1 MTGSEAHVELDLL
14 HPAVALA
21 YCGMSL
27 VLAMCAMHPV
37 YLLLCLLGALAWRVC
52 LMGARSALAPLAWQ
66 LPLALVV
73 AVANAVFVSSGST
86 VVLRVGV
93 RAFYLEALLYGLCQG
108 LMLVDVLTCFANAS
122 EVLTADKVMALLG
135 GSMPTVAL
143 MLSMTMRLVPRF
155 SRRASQVQDAARAC
169 TAAGGTTEPGAGR
182 GTRRRARRCL
192 LDQRLRLSTVLLG
205 WGLEDSL
212 ETADS
217 MRARGWGAAPVRTS
231 YRRQRFRATDAL
243 ALALVALLSVASA
256 LSAWAACVSFSFYP
270 QAQGLAPWFSYAP
283 YVAFLLLPLALHL
296 KEVHTWRW
304 Q

>member
-1 MTGSEAHVELDLL
+1 MTSPEAHIELDLL

-21 YCGMSL
+21 YCGVSL
-27 VLAMCAMHPV
+27 VMAMCAMQPV
-37 YLLLCLLGALAWRVC
+37 YLALCLLGALAWRCC
-52 LMGARSALAPLAWQ
+52 LVGVEGALRPLLWQ

-73 AVANAVFVSSGST
+73 AVANAAFVSSGST
-86 VVLRVGV
+86 VILRVGV

-122 EVLTADKVMALLG
+122 EVLTADKVMGLLG
-135 GSMPTVAL
+135 ASMPTVAL

-155 SRRASQVQDAARAC
+155 SRRASEATGATSAC
-169 TAAGGTTEPGAGR
+169 TAAGGQAGR
-182 GTRRRARRCL
+182 ADPSGGGRRRARRRR
-192 LDQRLRLSTVLLG
+192 LDEGVRLSTVLLG

-231 YRRQRFRATDAL
+231 YRRQRFRPADAL
-243 ALALVALLSVASA
+243 ALSLVALLAVASA
-256 LSAWAACVSFSFYP
+256 LSAWAACRDFSFYP

-283 YVAFLLLPLALHL
+283 YVAFLLLPLVLHL
-296 KEVHTWRW
+296 KEVLTWR
-304 Q
+304 